1 MTGSVK
7 QRDFEGLTSM
17 QFLINH
23 HSSCISII
31 NDYLCHGVMIP
42 DDDYDDTFMPGC
54 DEGSAQFDG
63 GGSGKGVRAPR
74 ASANIQII

>member
-1 MTGSVK
+1 M
-7 QRDFEGLTSM
+7 
-17 QFLINH
+17 H
-23 HSSCISII
+23 AII
-31 NDYLCHGVMIP
+31 THDHLCHGVMIP

>member
-1 MTGSVK
+1 M
-7 QRDFEGLTSM
+7 
-17 QFLINH
+17 
-23 HSSCISII
+23 I
-31 NDYLCHGVMIP
+31 NDYLCHGVMFP

-54 DEGSAQFDG
+54 DAGSAQFDG